1 MLSIRTSG
9 WLAIIS
15 STLFASCGGGAQV
28 NLDVVLS
35 SNTSD
40 NVLIKISQDLQIG
53 LSAGVFFV
61 LDELKAT
68 PVSVDDVLSNGDT
81 YSEPDLNNSVGNDP
95 LQDEFKVS
103 TASLNP
109 TSFYRI
115 KMIARDSN
123 GAITHTGTGDCPVKI
138 SLKGSNIVK
147 ICFGKNN
154 PSDPPLCAGLTTYNN
169 CPGL

>member
-1 MLSIRTSG
+1 LSIRSYG
-9 WLAIIS
+9 WVVILA
-15 STLFASCGGGAQV
+15 STFLGSCGGGAQV
-28 NLDVVLS
+28 NLDVVLA
-35 SNTSD
+35 SNSSD

-68 PVSVDDVLSNGDT
+68 PVSVDDVLTGGDT

-103 TASLNP
+103 TASLTS

-138 SLKGSNIVK
+138 SLKDTNTVK

-154 PSDPPLCAGLTTYNN
+154 PSDPPLCAGLTNFNN
-169 CPGL
+169 CPGIQ